1 MTLVTES
8 KLSYIVYIL
17 CIALHTHF
25 YNTAKSRIYHHSRM
39 STISEENNNMI
50 QINSENNSNARALFL
65 DRIEAAN
72 ILTEKLRSLVEKELR
87 GEKDN
92 QRQLIILAIPRG
104 GVVTGDVIASILNA
118 ELDIVVSRK
127 VASPYN
133 SELAIGAVMH
143 DGTFFPNIDIIK
155 MLGVSQEYIDEQI
168 SAQTKE
174 IERRL
179 RRFRAAK
186 GHHYSIQGKT
196 IVLSDDGIATGA
208 TIFAAIEWIKRQ
220 NPKELIVAVPVA
232 PRHTVEKLRQI
243 VDKVVVLHAPVL
255 FEAVGA
261 FYQDFSQ
268 VSDDEVVDIMSKYA
282 R

>member
-1 MTLVTES
+1 
-8 KLSYIVYIL
+8 
-17 CIALHTHF
+17 
-25 YNTAKSRIYHHSRM
+25 M

-50 QINSENNSNARALFL
+50 QINNENNSNARALFL
-65 DRIEAAN
+65 NRTEAAN
-72 ILTEKLRSLVEKELR
+72 ILAEKLMSFVEKELR
-87 GEKDN
+87 GEKN
-92 QRQLIILAIPRG
+92 IQRQLIVLAIPRG

-143 DGTFFPNIDIIK
+143 DGTFFPNTDIIK
-155 MLGVSQEYIDEQI
+155 MLGVSKEYIDEQI
-168 SAQTKE
+168 STQTKE

-179 RRFRAAK
+179 RRFRVAK
-186 GHHYSIQGKT
+186 GHHCSIQGKT

-208 TIFAAIEWIKRQ
+208 TIFSAIEWIKRQ

-232 PRHTVEKLRQI
+232 PRDTVEKLRQI
-243 VDKVVVLHAPVL
+243 VDKIVVLHAPVL
-255 FEAVGA
+255 FGAVGA

-268 VSDDEVVDIMSKYA
+268 VSDDEVVEIMSKYA

>member
-1 MTLVTES
+1 
-8 KLSYIVYIL
+8 
-17 CIALHTHF
+17 
-25 YNTAKSRIYHHSRM
+25 
-39 STISEENNNMI
+39 
-50 QINSENNSNARALFL
+50 
-65 DRIEAAN
+65 
-72 ILTEKLRSLVEKELR
+72 
-87 GEKDN
+87 
-92 QRQLIILAIPRG
+92 
-104 GVVTGDVIASILNA
+104 
-118 ELDIVVSRK
+118 
-127 VASPYN
+127 
-133 SELAIGAVMH
+133 
-143 DGTFFPNIDIIK
+143 

-168 SAQTKE
+168 SARTKE
-174 IERRL
+174 IERCL

-232 PRHTVEKLRQI
+232 PRDTVEKLRQI

-255 FEAVGA
+255 FGAVGA